1 MALTRPTLAQ
11 LTTGIARISDPIT
24 VLHQGATSAN
34 VDVGFLFNRANGLV
48 SNVALYWSESAQS
61 IVTAYTSSTGQ
72 IDSNVTVTSYAPLT
86 VGNLLLVNGSIIGVV
101 GNITLGNLIANTGVY
116 ATSFNFANGQ
126 PFTTSTYSNANVT
139 AYIPTDSTITAIQAN
154 VTAANAAIVTA
165 NTAMKGYVDA
175 VTTAWTSNAGSQQTQ
190 INTLQTQVYSNTNV
204 AAYLPTYA
212 GTVTGTFSGT
222 ASITSGSIAA
232 TTVVATNFSSGNAQ
246 ITGGNSAWT
255 TATAANFSSAN
266 IASSNGQFGTLTAT
280 NFSTGNA
287 IISGGNAQGLTYLQ
301 ASNFSTGNA
310 VITGGSLN
318 NTAVGASTASTGR
331 FTTIVGTDSTDATST
346 TTGAL
351 QVTGGASVRGNVW
364 IGGNLYVAN
373 IFSVTTNTLS
383 VTDPLVY
390 FQSPSPNP
398 YNYDIG
404 FYSDFVG
411 GPVNIYGHTGVVR
424 AQSSNTWVFFSNI
437 NSEPTSTGVNWSDAG
452 VIYDAVKVGAITV
465 ANTTTSTSNVT
476 GALVVSGGV
485 GVAGNLNASN
495 VVALSGFTMGSQ
507 VFYAQGTNGFSVNE
521 NFDPSNNS
529 GQTAYHY
536 ASGATRANIAFTLA
550 RTGQFT
556 DGFGVYGTSADNTFV
571 TFGEQSN
578 TSFEWRKGIGIQP
591 LNLSGGTQLMK
602 LSSAGNLV
610 IPTATASASTTT
622 GALVVSGGAG
632 INGNVFA
639 GNVYTGGL
647 YWAGN
652 GNVISTGGGITYTA
666 STTAPSS
673 PKVGD
678 QWYNTTNDVL
688 YEYQNV
694 GTANFWIDIV
704 SPILSSG
711 TVTTP
716 SGGDLSPFLLM
727 GA

>member
-139 AYIPTDSTITAIQAN
+139 AYLPTDSTITAIQAN

-175 VTTAWTSNAGSQQTQ
+175 VTTAWTSNAATQQTQ

-204 AAYLPTYA
+204 AAYLPTYSGSIGTAVSTSGNLTVNGNIIA
-212 GTVTGTFSGT
+212 GNIYSPTVKINSTLGNYNVLNITGAALAPYGGSQTWQFFTQNIASGGPGSWILFPDSSTQTTAYPGTLSGAVSSLTISTLSTTGNATIGNNLFANGGT
-222 ASITSGSIAA
+222 AST
-232 TTVVATNFSSGNAQ
+232 
-246 ITGGNSAWT
+246 
-255 TATAANFSSAN
+255 
-266 IASSNGQFGTLTAT
+266 
-280 NFSTGNA
+280 
-287 IISGGNAQGLTYLQ
+287 
-301 ASNFSTGNA
+301 
-310 VITGGSLN
+310 
-318 NTAVGASTASTGR
+318 STA
-331 FTTIVGTDSTDATST
+331 
-346 TTGAL
+346 TGAL
-351 QVTGGASVRGNVW
+351 VVSGGAGISGNLWV
-364 IGGNLYVAN
+364 GGNLYVAN

-383 VTDPLVY
+383 VNDPLVY

-476 GALVVSGGV
+476 GALVVSGG
-485 GVAGNLNASN
+485 
-495 VVALSGFTMGSQ
+495 
-507 VFYAQGTNGFSVNE
+507 
-521 NFDPSNNS
+521 
-529 GQTAYHY
+529 
-536 ASGATRANIAFTLA
+536 
-550 RTGQFT
+550 
-556 DGFGVYGTSADNTFV
+556 
-571 TFGEQSN
+571 
-578 TSFEWRKGIGIQP
+578 
-591 LNLSGGTQLMK
+591 
-602 LSSAGNLV
+602 
-610 IPTATASASTTT
+610 
-622 GALVVSGGAG
+622 AG
-632 INGNVFA
+632 IRGNVFA

-666 STTAPSS
+666 STTSPSS

>member
-536 ASGATRANIAFTLA
+536 ASGATRANIAFTVA

-556 DGFGVYGTSADNTFV
+556 D
-571 TFGEQSN
+571 
-578 TSFEWRKGIGIQP
+578 
-591 LNLSGGTQLMK
+591 
-602 LSSAGNLV
+602 
-610 IPTATASASTTT
+610 
-622 GALVVSGGAG
+622 
-632 INGNVFA
+632 
-639 GNVYTGGL
+639 
-647 YWAGN
+647 
-652 GNVISTGGGITYTA
+652 
-666 STTAPSS
+666 
-673 PKVGD
+673 
-678 QWYNTTNDVL
+678 
-688 YEYQNV
+688 
-694 GTANFWIDIV
+694 
-704 SPILSSG
+704 
-711 TVTTP
+711 
-716 SGGDLSPFLLM
+716 
-727 GA
+727 